1 MTEQAHKPGARAA
14 FRAFQNYN
22 YRLYW
27 SGQVISVTGTWMQR
41 IAQAWLVLQIT
52 NSPLALG
59 TIATVQFAPILMF
72 SLFGGV
78 LADRLPKLKV
88 LTVTQAVMAAQAL
101 LFAVL
106 TSSGHINLFEIY
118 ALSSVLGIASALDQ
132 PTRQAFLMEMV
143 GKDDLPNAVALNSI
157 QFNIAR
163 IAGPALGGFA
173 IAAIG
178 VAGCFYLN
186 ALSFIAVIG
195 ALLLMNQS
203 QFHNVPPRITGK
215 VLPQLAEGVR
225 YAVSTPE
232 IALVLIVLGIVGTA
246 GYNFTVML
254 PLVAKYSLH
263 SGPGGFG
270 LLTSAMG
277 VGSVIAG
284 FGVAY
289 ARSPSHKRLFIGAGG
304 FTVFLFLLSFA
315 NNWWYAIP
323 VVFGVGVFS
332 IIFSTTANTR
342 LQLLAPPAMRGRIM
356 SIYQLLFAGTTPI
369 GGTGYGLLADQGGVG
384 WATGVVSVLC
394 AGGVIAGL
402 AYLRLGSLHGPK
414 EPPLSDLQVLPV
426 ERAMESRGP

>member
-1 MTEQAHKPGARAA
+1 MTAPVPKPGVRTA

-106 TSSGHINLFEIY
+106 TSSGHINLLEIY
-118 ALSSVLGIASALDQ
+118 LLSSVLGIASALDQ

-143 GKDDLPNAVALNSI
+143 GKEDLPNAVALNSI

-173 IAAIG
+173 IAIIG

-186 ALSFIAVIG
+186 SLSFVAVIG
-195 ALLLMNQS
+195 ALLVMNQS
-203 QFHNVPPRITGK
+203 QFHDVPPRITGR

-277 VGSVIAG
+277 VGSVISG
-284 FGVAY
+284 LGVAY

-304 FTVFLFLLSFA
+304 FTAFLFLLSFA

-369 GGTGYGLLADQGGVG
+369 GGTGYGLLADHGGVG

-394 AGGVIAGL
+394 AGGVLAGL

-414 EPPLSDLQVLPV
+414 EPPLPDLQVLPV
-426 ERAMESRGP
+426 ERAIESRVP